1 MSSQARIE
9 ELELLTKR
17 LKVGV
22 VLTSSSDWCLDV
34 GARRGGLRRQLDVD
48 VGMEKFPF
56 DAVGGVAVVDGGE
69 VVGSGEDVATDVTI
83 VVDGNG
89 R

>member
-1 MSSQARIE
+1 
-9 ELELLTKR
+9 
-17 LKVGV
+17 
-22 VLTSSSDWCLDV
+22 
-34 GARRGGLRRQLDVD
+34 
-48 VGMEKFPF
+48 MEKFPF